1 MSSTNFRKIIIS
13 GKICRIGNKIAA
25 CADKEVEMKKEAVF
39 MKRLFAA
46 ILCLCLLAGCGRTD
60 STGDTCRTAE
70 APGESMVSDTMGGSG
85 EKAVSAGETFRI
97 IQEQPEN
104 LLLAKTDGNSADVYT
119 LSLRDAELTLD
130 GNAFD
135 RNEPGAY
142 QSFPDGTLTG
152 ALVEVACDLVLETYP
167 GQLAEVTAVNIR
179 SDGFDDRCALYLRV
193 LNDLWAVDE
202 GLNSD
207 ITMLSVDLSQTGLS
221 DSEQAAVAWVF
232 GGMHDISETMTVSYE
247 ELAAEGYLSDT
258 APEVDGI
265 PHWKDG
271 CLFTITE
278 QNGQDSIHVE
288 QDSKNITG
296 ADPLPRT
303 EEESGAACQLP
314 PAEAGQGQSDFCQP
328 VKTEGGEPDALQ
340 NTVTFDAQKWRSALG
355 AYFFTDCTASRDA
368 QGHWGDYTV
377 GAAAIS

>member
-1 MSSTNFRKIIIS
+1 
-13 GKICRIGNKIAA
+13 
-25 CADKEVEMKKEAVF
+25 

-46 ILCLCLLAGCGRTD
+46 MLCLCLLAGCGRTG
-60 STGDTCRTAE
+60 STGNTCRTAE

-119 LSLRDAELTLD
+119 LSLRDVELTLD

-135 RNEPGAY
+135 RNEPGAH
-142 QSFPDGTLTG
+142 QDLPGKTLTG
-152 ALVEVACDLVLETYP
+152 ALVEVAYDLVLETYP
-167 GQLAEVTAVNIR
+167 GQLAEVTVVNIR

-207 ITMLSVDLSQTGLS
+207 ITMLSVDLSQTSLPE
-221 DSEQAAVAWVF
+221 SEQAAVAWVF
-232 GGMHDISETMTVSYE
+232 GGMHDISETMTMSYE
-247 ELAAEGYLSDT
+247 KLAAEGYLTGADPDS
-258 APEVDGI
+258 DGI
-265 PHWKDG
+265 PCWEDG

-278 QNGQDSIHVE
+278 QETGDNELNG
-288 QDSKNITG
+288 
-296 ADPLPRT
+296 AR
-303 EEESGAACQLP
+303 
-314 PAEAGQGQSDFCQP
+314 
-328 VKTEGGEPDALQ
+328 

>member
-1 MSSTNFRKIIIS
+1 
-13 GKICRIGNKIAA
+13 
-25 CADKEVEMKKEAVF
+25 

-46 ILCLCLLAGCGRTD
+46 ILCLCLLAGCGGKG
-60 STGDTCRTAE
+60 STGDTCGTKDDPA
-70 APGESMVSDTMGGSG
+70 AGT
-85 EKAVSAGETFRI
+85 EKVEPAGETFRI

-119 LSLRDAELTLD
+119 LSLRDVELTLD

-135 RNEPGAY
+135 RNEPGAH
-142 QSFPDGTLTG
+142 QDLPGKTLTG
-152 ALVEVACDLVLETYP
+152 ALVEVAYDLVLETYP
-167 GQLAEVTAVNIR
+167 GQLAEVTVVNIR

-221 DSEQAAVAWVF
+221 DSEQAAVAWAF
-232 GGMHDISETMTVSYE
+232 GGEHGVSQVLSLNYE
-247 ELAAEGYLSDT
+247 QLAAEGYLTGADPDS
-258 APEVDGI
+258 DGI
-265 PHWKDG
+265 PCWEDG

-278 QNGQDSIHVE
+278 QETGDNELNG
-288 QDSKNITG
+288 
-296 ADPLPRT
+296 AR
-303 EEESGAACQLP
+303 
-314 PAEAGQGQSDFCQP
+314 
-328 VKTEGGEPDALQ
+328 

>member
-1 MSSTNFRKIIIS
+1 
-13 GKICRIGNKIAA
+13 
-25 CADKEVEMKKEAVF
+25 

-46 ILCLCLLAGCGRTD
+46 ILCLCLLAGCGRTGQHRQYLPGGRKD
-60 STGDTCRTAE
+60 DPIRGRSGKRRTVE
-70 APGESMVSDTMGGSG
+70 P
-85 EKAVSAGETFRI
+85 AGETFRI

-119 LSLRDAELTLD
+119 LSLRDVELTLD

-142 QSFPDGTLTG
+142 QSFPDDTLTG

-232 GGMHDISETMTVSYE
+232 GGMHDISETMTMSYE

-278 QNGQDSIHVE
+278 QETGDNELNG
-288 QDSKNITG
+288 
-296 ADPLPRT
+296 AR
-303 EEESGAACQLP
+303 
-314 PAEAGQGQSDFCQP
+314 
-328 VKTEGGEPDALQ
+328 

-355 AYFFTDCTASRDA
+355 AYFFADCTAEQALD
-368 QGHWGDYTV
+368 GHWGDYTV
-377 GAAAIS
+377 GSEAIS

>member
-1 MSSTNFRKIIIS
+1 
-13 GKICRIGNKIAA
+13 
-25 CADKEVEMKKEAVF
+25 

-60 STGDTCRTAE
+60 STGNTCRTAE

-119 LSLRDAELTLD
+119 LSLRDVELTLD

-232 GGMHDISETMTVSYE
+232 GGMHDISETMTMSYE
-247 ELAAEGYLSDT
+247 KLAAEGYLSDT

-303 EEESGAACQLP
+303 EEKSGAACQLP
-314 PAEAGQGQSDFCQP
+314 PAEAEQGQSDFCQP
-328 VKTEGGEPDALQ
+328 VKTESGEPDALQ

>member
-1 MSSTNFRKIIIS
+1 M
-13 GKICRIGNKIAA
+13 
-25 CADKEVEMKKEAVF
+25 
-39 MKRLFAA
+39 
-46 ILCLCLLAGCGRTD
+46 
-60 STGDTCRTAE
+60 
-70 APGESMVSDTMGGSG
+70 
-85 EKAVSAGETFRI
+85 
-97 IQEQPEN
+97 
-104 LLLAKTDGNSADVYT
+104 
-119 LSLRDAELTLD
+119 
-130 GNAFD
+130 
-135 RNEPGAY
+135 
-142 QSFPDGTLTG
+142 
-152 ALVEVACDLVLETYP
+152 LETYP
-167 GQLAEVTAVNIR
+167 GQLAEVTAVNLR
-179 SDGFDDRCALYLRV
+179 SDGLDDRCALYLRV

-232 GGMHDISETMTVSYE
+232 GGMHDISETMTMSYE

-303 EEESGAACQLP
+303 EEKSGAACQLP
-314 PAEAGQGQSDFCQP
+314 PAEAGQGQSDFCP
-328 VKTEGGEPDALQ
+328 VKTKSGEPDALQ

>member
-1 MSSTNFRKIIIS
+1 
-13 GKICRIGNKIAA
+13 
-25 CADKEVEMKKEAVF
+25 

-60 STGDTCRTAE
+60 STGNTCRAE
-70 APGESMVSDTMGGSG
+70 DEPTVGA

-119 LSLRDAELTLD
+119 LSLRDVELTLD

-167 GQLAEVTAVNIR
+167 SQLAEVTAVNIR

-232 GGMHDISETMTVSYE
+232 GGMHDISETMTMSYE

-271 CLFTITE
+271 CLFTIVE
-278 QNGQDSIHVE
+278 QNG

-314 PAEAGQGQSDFCQP
+314 PAEAEQGQSDFCQP

>member
-1 MSSTNFRKIIIS
+1 
-13 GKICRIGNKIAA
+13 
-25 CADKEVEMKKEAVF
+25 

-46 ILCLCLLAGCGRTD
+46 MLCLCLLAGCGRTG
-60 STGDTCRTAE
+60 STGNTCRTAE

-119 LSLRDAELTLD
+119 LSLRDVELTLD

-135 RNEPGAY
+135 RNEPGAH
-142 QSFPDGTLTG
+142 QDLPGKTLTG
-152 ALVEVACDLVLETYP
+152 ALVEVAYDLVLETYP
-167 GQLAEVTAVNIR
+167 GQLAEVTVVNIR

-221 DSEQAAVAWVF
+221 DSEQAAVVWVF
-232 GGMHDISETMTVSYE
+232 GGMHDISETMTMSYE

-258 APEVDGI
+258 DPEVDGI
-265 PHWKDG
+265 PHWRDG

-278 QNGQDSIHVE
+278 QETGDNELNG
-288 QDSKNITG
+288 
-296 ADPLPRT
+296 AR
-303 EEESGAACQLP
+303 
-314 PAEAGQGQSDFCQP
+314 
-328 VKTEGGEPDALQ
+328 

-368 QGHWGDYTV
+368 RGHWGDYTV

>member
-1 MSSTNFRKIIIS
+1 
-13 GKICRIGNKIAA
+13 
-25 CADKEVEMKKEAVF
+25 MKQ
-39 MKRLFAA
+39 LFAA

-60 STGDTCRTAE
+60 STGNTCRAE
-70 APGESMVSDTMGGSG
+70 EGSG
-85 EKAVSAGETFRI
+85 GGDVSGKTEEPGTDAGGELFRVI
-97 IQEQPEN
+97 RAEN
-104 LLLAKTDGNSADVYT
+104 GAPLLLAKEDGGPAGVYT
-119 LSLRDAELTLD
+119 LSPADAEAAPMGESAAAKNGVYT
-130 GNAFD
+130 GGCIPVYT
-135 RNEPGAY
+135 PGMLLEITY
-142 QSFPDGTLTG
+142 GS
-152 ALVEVACDLVLETYP
+152 VLETYP

-232 GGMHDISETMTVSYE
+232 GGMHDISETMTMSYE

-303 EEESGAACQLP
+303 EEKSGAACQLP
-314 PAEAGQGQSDFCQP
+314 PAEAGQGQSDFCP
-328 VKTEGGEPDALQ
+328 VKTKSGEPDALQ

>member
-1 MSSTNFRKIIIS
+1 MSSINFRKIIIS
-13 GKICRIGNKIAA
+13 GKICKTGNKITV

-60 STGDTCRTAE
+60 STGNTCRAE
-70 APGESMVSDTMGGSG
+70 DEPTVGAEKAEPIGES
-85 EKAVSAGETFRI
+85 FRI

-119 LSLRDAELTLD
+119 LSLRDVELTLD

-142 QSFPDGTLTG
+142 QDLPGKTLTG
-152 ALVEVACDLVLETYP
+152 ALVEVAYDLVLETYP

-232 GGMHDISETMTVSYE
+232 GGMHDISETMTMSYE

-278 QNGQDSIHVE
+278 QETGDNELNG
-288 QDSKNITG
+288 
-296 ADPLPRT
+296 AR
-303 EEESGAACQLP
+303 
-314 PAEAGQGQSDFCQP
+314 
-328 VKTEGGEPDALQ
+328 

>member
-1 MSSTNFRKIIIS
+1 
-13 GKICRIGNKIAA
+13 
-25 CADKEVEMKKEAVF
+25 MKQ
-39 MKRLFAA
+39 LFAA
-46 ILCLCLLAGCGRTD
+46 ILCLCLLAGCGRTG
-60 STGDTCRTAE
+60 STGNTCRTAE

-119 LSLRDAELTLD
+119 LSLRDVELTLD

-135 RNEPGAY
+135 RNEPGAH
-142 QSFPDGTLTG
+142 QDLPGKTLTG
-152 ALVEVACDLVLETYP
+152 ALVEVAYDLVLETYP
-167 GQLAEVTAVNIR
+167 GQLAEVTVVNIR

-221 DSEQAAVAWVF
+221 DSEQAAVVWVF
-232 GGMHDISETMTVSYE
+232 GGMHDISETMTMSYE

-258 APEVDGI
+258 DPEVDGI
-265 PHWKDG
+265 PHWRDG

-278 QNGQDSIHVE
+278 QETGDNELNG
-288 QDSKNITG
+288 
-296 ADPLPRT
+296 AR
-303 EEESGAACQLP
+303 
-314 PAEAGQGQSDFCQP
+314 
-328 VKTEGGEPDALQ
+328 

>member
-1 MSSTNFRKIIIS
+1 
-13 GKICRIGNKIAA
+13 
-25 CADKEVEMKKEAVF
+25 

-60 STGDTCRTAE
+60 STGNTCRTAE

-119 LSLRDAELTLD
+119 LSLKDTELTLD
-130 GNAFD
+130 GAAFD

-142 QSFPDGTLTG
+142 QALPDQTLIGTL
-152 ALVEVACDLVLETYP
+152 LEVAYDLVLETYP

-207 ITMLSVDLSQTGLS
+207 VAAVSVDLSQTSLTE
-221 DSEQAAVAWVF
+221 SEQAAVAWAF
-232 GGMHDISETMTVSYE
+232 GGEHGISQVLSLNYE
-247 ELAAEGYLSDT
+247 QLAAEGYVTGADPDSDRM
-258 APEVDGI
+258 PCWEN
-265 PHWKDG
+265 G

-278 QNGQDSIHVE
+278 QETGDNELNG
-288 QDSKNITG
+288 
-296 ADPLPRT
+296 AR
-303 EEESGAACQLP
+303 
-314 PAEAGQGQSDFCQP
+314 
-328 VKTEGGEPDALQ
+328 

-355 AYFFTDCTASRDA
+355 AYFFADCTAEQALD
-368 QGHWGDYTV
+368 GHWGDYTV
-377 GAAAIS
+377 GSEAIS

>member
-1 MSSTNFRKIIIS
+1 MLILRGESKMSSTNFRKIIIS
-13 GKICRIGNKIAA
+13 GKICKTGNKITV
-25 CADKEVEMKKEAVF
+25 CADKEVEMKK
-39 MKRLFAA
+39 
-46 ILCLCLLAGCGRTD
+46 LAGCGRTD

-232 GGMHDISETMTVSYE
+232 GGMHDISETMTMSYE

-314 PAEAGQGQSDFCQP
+314 PAEAEQGQSDFCQP

>member
-1 MSSTNFRKIIIS
+1 
-13 GKICRIGNKIAA
+13 
-25 CADKEVEMKKEAVF
+25 
-39 MKRLFAA
+39 MKRLFAVA
-46 ILCLCLLAGCGRTD
+46 LCLCLLAGCGQA
-60 STGDTCRTAE
+60 STGDICRAKDEPTVGAE
-70 APGESMVSDTMGGSG
+70 KAEPIGES
-85 EKAVSAGETFRI
+85 FRI
-97 IQEQPEN
+97 IQEKPDW
-104 LLLAKTDGNSADVYT
+104 LLLAKEEGGSAEVYT
-119 LSLRDAELTLD
+119 LSLRDVELTLD
-130 GNAFD
+130 GEAFE

-142 QSFPDGTLTG
+142 QRFPDGTLTG
-152 ALVEVACDLVLETYP
+152 ALVEVAYDLVLETYP

-202 GLNSD
+202 GLNND

-232 GGMHDISETMTVSYE
+232 GGEHGISETMTKSYE

-278 QNGQDSIHVE
+278 QETGDNELNG
-288 QDSKNITG
+288 
-296 ADPLPRT
+296 AR
-303 EEESGAACQLP
+303 
-314 PAEAGQGQSDFCQP
+314 
-328 VKTEGGEPDALQ
+328 

>member
-1 MSSTNFRKIIIS
+1 MLILRGESKMSSTNFRKIIIS
-13 GKICRIGNKIAA
+13 GKICKTGNKITV

-119 LSLRDAELTLD
+119 LSLRDVELTLD

-135 RNEPGAY
+135 RNEPGTY
-142 QSFPDGTLTG
+142 QHFPDGALTG
-152 ALVEVACDLVLETYP
+152 ALVEVAYDLVLETYP
-167 GQLAEVTAVNIR
+167 GQLAEVTAVNLR

-232 GGMHDISETMTVSYE
+232 GGMHDISETMTMSYE
-247 ELAAEGYLSDT
+247 KLAAEGYLTGADPDS
-258 APEVDGI
+258 DGI
-265 PHWKDG
+265 PCWEDG

-278 QNGQDSIHVE
+278 QETGDNELNG
-288 QDSKNITG
+288 
-296 ADPLPRT
+296 AR
-303 EEESGAACQLP
+303 
-314 PAEAGQGQSDFCQP
+314 
-328 VKTEGGEPDALQ
+328 

>member
-1 MSSTNFRKIIIS
+1 
-13 GKICRIGNKIAA
+13 
-25 CADKEVEMKKEAVF
+25 

-46 ILCLCLLAGCGRTD
+46 ILCLCLLAGCGGKG
-60 STGDTCRTAE
+60 STGDTCGTKDDPA
-70 APGESMVSDTMGGSG
+70 AGT
-85 EKAVSAGETFRI
+85 EKVEPAGETFRI

-142 QSFPDGTLTG
+142 QSFPDGALTG
-152 ALVEVACDLVLETYP
+152 ALVEVAYDLVLETYP

-193 LNDLWAVDE
+193 LNDLWTVDE

-232 GGMHDISETMTVSYE
+232 GGMHDISETMTMSYE

-278 QNGQDSIHVE
+278 QETGDNELNGAR
-288 QDSKNITG
+288 N
-296 ADPLPRT
+296 P
-303 EEESGAACQLP
+303 
-314 PAEAGQGQSDFCQP
+314 
-328 VKTEGGEPDALQ
+328 
-340 NTVTFDAQKWRSALG
+340 VTFDAQKWRSALG
-355 AYFFTDCTASRDA
+355 AYFFCDCTASQDIDGR
-368 QGHWGDYTV
+368 WGDYTV
-377 GAAAIS
+377 GSQAIS

>member
-13 GKICRIGNKIAA
+13 EKICRTGNKIAA
-25 CADKEVEMKKEAVF
+25 CADKEVEIKKEAVS

-46 ILCLCLLAGCGRTD
+46 MLCLCLLAGCGRTG
-60 STGDTCRTAE
+60 STGNTCRTAE

-119 LSLRDAELTLD
+119 LSLRDVELTLD

-135 RNEPGAY
+135 RNEPGAH
-142 QSFPDGTLTG
+142 QDLPGKTLTG
-152 ALVEVACDLVLETYP
+152 ALVEVAYDLVLETYP
-167 GQLAEVTAVNIR
+167 GQLAEVTVVNIR

-207 ITMLSVDLSQTGLS
+207 ITMLSMDLSQTGLS

-232 GGMHDISETMTVSYE
+232 GGMHDISETMTMSYE

-258 APEVDGI
+258 DPEVDGI

-278 QNGQDSIHVE
+278 QETGDNELNG
-288 QDSKNITG
+288 
-296 ADPLPRT
+296 AR
-303 EEESGAACQLP
+303 
-314 PAEAGQGQSDFCQP
+314 
-328 VKTEGGEPDALQ
+328 

-355 AYFFTDCTASRDA
+355 AYFFADCTAEQALD
-368 QGHWGDYTV
+368 GHWGDYTV
-377 GAAAIS
+377 GSEAIS